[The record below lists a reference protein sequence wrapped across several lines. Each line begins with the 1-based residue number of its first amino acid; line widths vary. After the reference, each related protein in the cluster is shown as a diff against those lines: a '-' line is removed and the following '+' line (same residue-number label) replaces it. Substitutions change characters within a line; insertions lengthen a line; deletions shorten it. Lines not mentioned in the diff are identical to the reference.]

1 MVRKQVQP
9 LRIQKGTSG
18 SLPSKMGSATNRT
31 LAEVSPMAIRRNS
44 PSFPQGNKVRF
55 INPSY
60 ATRHTDSTAE
70 QHVQEWRILPL

>member
-1 MVRKQVQP
+1 MVREQVQP

-18 SLPSKMGSATNRT
+18 NSPTKMASATNRT

-44 PSFPQGNKVRF
+44 PSFPHGNKVWF
-55 INPSY
+55 IVPSY

-70 QHVQEWRILPL
+70 QHVQE